1 MPQDTDAFF
10 EWMSENAGGRYH
22 GSVSHDDLEIITD
35 PYSSTCKVY
44 CVGVPLGDD
53 DNEVDLPDDTTHMK
67 NDVARKIAKLSQ
79 KNVGSIKLIFGES
92 SSS

>member
-1 MPQDTDAFF
+1 MQ
-10 EWMSENAGGRYH
+10 S
-22 GSVSHDDLEIITD
+22 I
-35 PYSSTCKVY
+35 